1 MTRHDVKKSD
11 AKWRQET
18 GLQNSCQERGGL
30 GKGGPPQP
38 KTGGSGGQRP
48 PVKTEKF
55 SKCTSGGF
63 FKNNRDF
70 II

>member
-18 GLQNSCQERGGL
+18 GHQNSCQERGGL

-38 KTGGSGGQRP
+38 QSEGAGGQRP
-48 PVKTEKF
+48 PAKKKDDVTV
-55 SKCTSGGF
+55 T
-63 FKNNRDF
+63 
-70 II
+70 